1 MFKPVIRI
9 VAFSIIVVGTFALTL
24 GAILFQAAS
33 VTKAASDY
41 TVSVT
46 WPSALT
52 SVVWPPSGLP
62 FHLLFGVAILAGFTG
77 LIFFRAPRA
86 IGVGVLFFQA
96 GTGYLLGGG
105 LGGFFLPTI
114 MGIAKDAT
122 GSYGEGLALF
132 AALFGVGAIV
142 LLELGRRWSLRWHTT
157 ALEQAGIFCYRER
170 VRGLLGDEAA

>member
-105 LGGFFLPTI
+105 LGGFFICREFAQYHFGMDAERL
-114 MGIAKDAT
+114 GEYWFAFESIA
-122 GSYGEGLALF
+122 
-132 AALFGVGAIV
+132 V
-142 LLELGRRWSLRWHTT
+142 WSLAAATLAVLR
-157 ALEQAGIFCYRER
+157 IFARKLQVAE
-170 VRGLLGDEAA
+170 GQTNEETSAA